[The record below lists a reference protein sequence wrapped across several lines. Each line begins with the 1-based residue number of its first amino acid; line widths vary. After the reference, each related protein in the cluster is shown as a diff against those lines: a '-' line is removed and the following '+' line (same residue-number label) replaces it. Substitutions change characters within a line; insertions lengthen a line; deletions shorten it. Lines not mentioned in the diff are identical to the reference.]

1 MVSLSEN
8 VVLYLV
14 KENPRRPQPAA
25 TFTLIII
32 YRAAFVKPFAGEKKI
47 FIGKFYATFIFTLAK
62 DRAVR

>member
-14 KENPRRPQPAA
+14 KENQRRPQPAA

-32 YRAAFVKPFAGEKKI
+32 YPTSFVKPFVGEKKI